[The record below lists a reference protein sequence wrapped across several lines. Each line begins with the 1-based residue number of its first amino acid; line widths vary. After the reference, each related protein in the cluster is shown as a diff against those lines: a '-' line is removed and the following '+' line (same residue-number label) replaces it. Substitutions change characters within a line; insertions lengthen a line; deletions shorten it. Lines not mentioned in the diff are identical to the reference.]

1 MSISFK
7 RLRTQFESST
17 KLRDLIDGIFGE
29 VQDLS
34 GVTDRVRTETDL
46 VNAIGVQ
53 QDRNGLDL
61 GIDRSGLSDV
71 DYKELQ
77 DIKVRVNN
85 AAGIHDR
92 ILGIVEDLALLFT
105 KDSSP
110 PDPIPTTIVRN
121 FPAGFRVEVTTTIKD
136 AFVKIV
142 GELLRKARG
151 PGIGA
156 NIVHGG
162 EDDGSNRFKYD
173 TGGQGYDAGGKY
185 TGVI

>member
-1 MSISFK
+1 MAIPFK

-17 KLRDLIDGIFGE
+17 NLRALIDGMFGE
-29 VQDLS
+29 VEDLS
-34 GVTDRVRTETDL
+34 VITDRVRTETDR
-46 VNAIGVQ
+46 VNAVGVQ

-92 ILGIVEDLALLFT
+92 ILGIVEDLAFLLT
-105 KDSSP
+105 KDVSP
-110 PDPIPTTIVRN
+110 PDPIPTTIIRD
-121 FPAGFRVEVTTTIKD
+121 FPAGFRVSVLTTIKD
-136 AFVKIV
+136 EFVSIV

-151 PGIGA
+151 RGIGA
-156 NIVHGG
+156 NIIHGG

-173 TGGQGYDAGGKY
+173 TASQGYDGGGKY
-185 TGVI
+185 TGLI